1 MTEAVI
7 SRLQEVISKI
17 LPRKVKLAMPTL
29 FKNWESYLEEF
40 CKVGGVIEAAPP
52 LC

>member
-7 SRLQEVISKI
+7 MRLQEVISKI
-17 LPRKVKLAMPTL
+17 LPRKAKIAMPTL
-29 FKNWESYLEEF
+29 YKNWDMYMAEF
-40 CKVGGVIEAAPP
+40 QKCGGVIEAAPP